1 MAPWVL
7 MLFSEGIR
15 MIDFEVFTE
24 PGSREINE
32 DYVLTAQKDNSYIF
46 VLADGLGGHG
56 RGEEASKL
64 VVEEIVSYFNS
75 SNDFINEMDEAFVC
89 AQDKL
94 LKKQREVAAKFE
106 MKTTVVVLAITDKEI
121 RWGHIGDSRLYMLK
135 RSHIKTRTLDHS
147 VPQMLAL
154 AKDIKEK
161 EIRFHP
167 DRNKLLRVMGIQW
180 GANSYELSKIQKR
193 RNNISFLLCSDGF
206 WELITEKEMELFH
219 KESSDSKNWINRML
233 STIRENGENQN
244 MDNFSAIAVRI
255 FDR

>member
-1 MAPWVL
+1 
-7 MLFSEGIR
+7 

-32 DYVLTAQKDNSYIF
+32 DYVLTAQKGNNHIF

-64 VVEEIVSYFNS
+64 VAEEMVSYFNTS
-75 SNDFINEMDEAFVC
+75 DDFMNEMDKAFVY
-89 AQDKL
+89 AQEKL
-94 LKKQREVAAKFE
+94 LEKQRVVAAKFE

-121 RWGHIGDSRLYMLK
+121 RWGHIGDSRLYMFK
-135 RSHIKTRTLDHS
+135 KSHIKKRTLDHS

-167 DRNKLLRVMGIQW
+167 DRNKLLRVMGVQW
-180 GANSYELSKIQKR
+180 GANSYELSKIQKKKK
-193 RNNISFLLCSDGF
+193 NTSFLLCSDGF
-206 WELITEKEMELFH
+206 WELITEKEMESFH
-219 KESSDSKNWINRML
+219 KESSGSKSWINSML
-233 STIRENGENQN
+233 PVIRKNGENQN
-244 MDNFSAIAVRI
+244 MDNLSAIAVRL
-255 FDR
+255 

>member
-1 MAPWVL
+1 
-7 MLFSEGIR
+7 

-32 DYVLTAQKDNSYIF
+32 DYVLTEQKGNNHIF

-64 VVEEIVSYFNS
+64 VAEEMVNYFNS
-75 SNDFINEMDEAFVC
+75 SNDFINEMDKAFVY
-89 AQDKL
+89 AQEKL
-94 LKKQREVAAKFE
+94 LAKQREAAAKFE
-106 MKTTVVVLAITDKEI
+106 MKTTVVVLTITDKEM
-121 RWGHIGDSRLYMLK
+121 RWGHIGDSRLYMFK
-135 RSHIKTRTLDHS
+135 KSRIKTRTLDHS

-180 GANSYELSKIQKR
+180 GANSYELSKIQKKK
-193 RNNISFLLCSDGF
+193 NNISFLLCSDGF
-206 WELITEKEMELFH
+206 WELITEKEMEAFH
-219 KESSDSKNWINRML
+219 KKSVDSKNWINEML
-233 STIRENGENQN
+233 PVIRKNGENQN
-244 MDNFSAIAVRI
+244 MDNFSAIAVRL
-255 FDR
+255 

>member
-1 MAPWVL
+1 
-7 MLFSEGIR
+7 

-32 DYVLTAQKDNSYIF
+32 DYVLTEQKANNHIF

-64 VVEEIVSYFNS
+64 VAEEIVNYFNS
-75 SNDFINEMDEAFVC
+75 SNDFINEMDKAFAY

-94 LKKQREVAAKFE
+94 LAKQREAAAKFE
-106 MKTTVVVLAITDKEI
+106 MKTTVVVLVITDKEV
-121 RWGHIGDSRLYMLK
+121 RWGHIGDSRLYMFK
-135 RSHIKTRTLDHS
+135 KSRIKTRTLDHS

-193 RNNISFLLCSDGF
+193 KSNTSFLLCSDGF
-206 WELITEKEMELFH
+206 WELITEKDMETFH
-219 KESSDSKNWINRML
+219 KRSVDSKNWLNEML
-233 STIRENGENQN
+233 SVIRKNGENKN
-244 MDNFSAIAVRI
+244 MDNFSAIAVRL
-255 FDR
+255 